1 MNGTAERAT
10 VIIDVNAAAL
20 AAGVKPAIVRSWL
33 HRNYIT
39 HRGYDSRGR
48 ALVDVA
54 EVVAYADKRRLD

>member
-10 VIIDVNAAAL
+10 VIVDVNAAAI

-39 HRGYDSRGR
+39 HHGHDSRGR
-48 ALVDVA
+48 SLVNVV